1 MHGRLAGGAPMTRK
15 KAMHQVMRTMEA
27 VGQAYQVGSEE
38 FDDQQLK
45 AIQALFRVPMH
56 LEPIE
61 GGNGGSY
68 LYYTENHELI
78 GWVPE
83 DSSGGFY
90 EECCCS
96 GLTGDPNGVYCKG
109 ECFCGAC
116 DDHHDDGWKP
126 GMTREQAEAWEIE
139 RIKQAYALCHLDIKT
154 PYEEQ
159 NPGKGVVD
167 LIMERL
173 DMGESLATYI
183 ADAVETDQVPL
194 DQLIEEVLN
203 GEAEGYAE

>member
-1 MHGRLAGGAPMTRK
+1 
-15 KAMHQVMRTMEA
+15 
-27 VGQAYQVGSEE
+27 
-38 FDDQQLK
+38 
-45 AIQALFRVPMH
+45 
-56 LEPIE
+56 
-61 GGNGGSY
+61 
-68 LYYTENHELI
+68 
-78 GWVPE
+78 
-83 DSSGGFY
+83 
-90 EECCCS
+90 
-96 GLTGDPNGVYCKG
+96 
-109 ECFCGAC
+109 
-116 DDHHDDGWKP
+116 
-126 GMTREQAEAWEIE
+126 MTREQAEAWEIE
-139 RIKQAYALCHLDIKT
+139 RIKQAYALCHLDIKA